1 MDNNVPDNDVPDNNV
16 SDNNVSDNKA
26 AQTNSVETKLQQSHQ
41 TFLLASATPTRI
53 NIIKHYTK
61 SLLSMF
67 DADDF
72 EKNLSGIGSAV
83 LDGCNDELELHNS
96 VLPTDK
102 KMRKL
107 RQLLPI
113 QIAEIMLASGK
124 IIKVSLDEDQEVND
138 PDKALLCVY
147 QTDGPMKGT
156 YQDDEFLFYRMI
168 CEISYDFSPSKFQE
182 VLKLLQTLAKTRQ
195 LCRHKDLIAVNNGI
209 FDYKNKKLLPF
220 DPKYVFLAKSF
231 VNYNEQAQNFV
242 IHNDEDNTDW
252 DIESW
257 MKDLNDDPDVVE
269 LLWKIL
275 GALIRPNVRWNK
287 AAWFYSE
294 KGNNGKGT
302 FCKLARGLCGKGT
315 CVSLALKDMG
325 VDFMLEPL
333 LHATAIITDEND
345 VGTFI
350 EKAANLKAIITNDAI
365 MVNRK
370 FKRPLTFHFY
380 GFMIQCLNE
389 MPKIRDKSESF
400 YRRQIFILF
409 DKCFTG
415 KERTYIKD
423 DYLGRSE
430 VLEYVLYKVLNMD
443 YYELNVPE
451 SCKKALEEYKE
462 YVDPIRAFLTEMMP
476 QFVWDMLPWGFLYDL
491 YCAWYKRNNPG
502 FNNGIVN
509 KQRFIKDVKQ
519 LIKDSYSDEW
529 SVTGDN
535 GSRPGNRMCVP
546 EPLIYEYNLE
556 RWMNLMYKN
565 DKDSLRACVPVLV
578 AQYRGLYRNGSN
590 VVTSVPGDT
599 SNM

>member
-1 MDNNVPDNDVPDNNV
+1 MSENTIQIPQLPQPPQAMSTIPVLPTIPAMPINP
-16 SDNNVSDNKA
+16 
-26 AQTNSVETKLQQSHQ
+26 TM
-41 TFLLASATPTRI
+41 PTRSRIIMDATI
-53 NIIKHYTK
+53 NTLD
-61 SLLSMF
+61 SLPKNAL
-67 DADDF
+67 
-72 EKNLSGIGSAV
+72 KNLSYVAAAV
-83 LDGCNDELELHNS
+83 MEACNYDLDYYNSILSQGKKMSMVKHFSPMQIAKIILKCKEIAMIPLDGSQTANDQDR
-96 VLPTDK
+96 V
-102 KMRKL
+102 
-107 RQLLPI
+107 
-113 QIAEIMLASGK
+113 MLFR
-124 IIKVSLDEDQEVND
+124 
-138 PDKALLCVY
+138 Y
-147 QTDGPMKGT
+147 QTDGEQEGT
-156 YQDDEFLFYRMI
+156 YQFSEIDFERIITDIEPEFNPERF
-168 CEISYDFSPSKFQE
+168 PSVF
-182 VLKLLQTLAKTRQ
+182 KLLRTLAETRQ
-195 LCRHKDLIAVNNGI
+195 LCRDKDLIAVNNGI

-302 FCKLARGLCGKGT
+302 FCELARGLCGKGT

-350 EKAANLKAIITNDAI
+350 DSAANLKAIITNDVI

-370 FKRPLTFHFY
+370 FKRPITVMFR

-400 YRRQIFILF
+400 YRRQIFIPF

-430 VLEYVLYKVLNMD
+430 VLEYVLYKVLNMN

-535 GSRPGNRMCVP
+535 GSRPGNRMNVP

>member
-1 MDNNVPDNDVPDNNV
+1 MDDTSTQVQTNNVPQAQANNV
-16 SDNNVSDNKA
+16 PQAQANNVLQAQANNVPPARSQSEIIQSITRSVLGKYTASAIEVRLSEIGGEVLEECNNEIGLQNSIRPRELKFGHIKELKPIQVTEIMIKTDKIAKIPLDGSTTSDEPDR
-26 AQTNSVETKLQQSHQ
+26 V
-41 TFLLASATPTRI
+41 LLAIYQS
-53 NIIKHYTK
+53 
-61 SLLSMF
+61 
-67 DADDF
+67 
-72 EKNLSGIGSAV
+72 
-83 LDGCNDELELHNS
+83 DG
-96 VLPTDK
+96 K
-102 KMRKL
+102 
-107 RQLLPI
+107 Q
-113 QIAEIMLASGK
+113 A
-124 IIKVSLDEDQEVND
+124 
-138 PDKALLCVY
+138 
-147 QTDGPMKGT
+147 GT
-156 YQDDEFLFYRMI
+156 YQRAKELFYEMI
-168 CEISYDFSPSKFQE
+168 ETISYGYPVRRRDE
-182 VLKLLQTLAKTRQ
+182 VIQLLKVHAPTRP
-195 LCRHKDLIAVNNGI
+195 LCLDPDLIAVNNGI
-209 FDYKNKKLLPF
+209 FDYRQKRLLSF
-220 DPKYVFLAKSF
+220 SLEYVFIAKCG
-231 VNYNEQAQNFV
+231 VDYNEQAQNV
-242 IHNDEDNTDW
+242 VLHNDMDNTDW
-252 DIESW
+252 DVESW
-257 MKDLNDDPDVVE
+257 MQELVDDLKTVN
-269 LLWKIL
+269 LLWQIL
-275 GALIRPNVRWNK
+275 GAVIRPNVRWNK

-302 FCKLARGLCGKGT
+302 FCELARGICGENT
-315 CVSLALKDMG
+315 YVSLSLEEMG
-325 VDFMLEPL
+325 KEFRLEPL
-333 LHATAIITDEND
+333 LQATAIITDEND

-350 EKAANLKAIITNDAI
+350 DKAANLKAIITGD
-365 MVNRK
+365 MVSVNRK
-370 FKRPLTFHFY
+370 YKEPLTFRFR

-389 MPKIRDKSESF
+389 MPKIRDKSDSF
-400 YRRQIFILF
+400 FRRQIFVLF

-415 KERTYIKD
+415 KERAYIKN
-423 DYLGRSE
+423 DYLKRKE
-430 VLEYVLYKVLNMD
+430 VLEYVLYKVLNMN

-462 YVDPIRAFLTEMMP
+462 YVDPIRAFLKEMMP

-509 KQRFIKDVKQ
+509 KTRFINDVKQ